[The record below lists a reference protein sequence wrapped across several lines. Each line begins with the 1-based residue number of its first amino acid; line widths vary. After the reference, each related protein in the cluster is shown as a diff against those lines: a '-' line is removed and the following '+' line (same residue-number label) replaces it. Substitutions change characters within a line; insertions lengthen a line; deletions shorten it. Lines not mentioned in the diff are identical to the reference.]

1 MTNDSTL
8 RLRTPLT
15 PLALAISL
23 SVALAPGAAAAA
35 PLPAAAGTVEAALAP
50 APAHAGE
57 GRAAPRNL
65 VLVTIDGV
73 RCEEVFGP
81 GREARLPFLWQVMA
95 QEGQVLGDASRG
107 SHLRVSN
114 GTERSYPGYAELLT
128 GVVDPRIRNNDP
140 VVNPNPTVL
149 EWLDAA
155 PDLRGQVAALGG
167 WDLLP
172 VILGGDRSKVRVVA
186 GGKDAAMQAAALEEL
201 RTRAPRVLYVML
213 NETDDWAHQ
222 GEDELYLDAL
232 HRADAFLA
240 RLWTTLQELPQYRG
254 RTTLVVTTDHGRGSG
269 GDWSRHGHEVPG
281 SEAIW
286 LAALGPDTPA
296 LGVRANVDGV
306 EAQVAATIAALL
318 GRDWRARVPAAAPPL
333 PGVAGPPRGVTATVS
348 APRS

>member
-1 MTNDSTL
+1 MLRFTL
-8 RLRTPLT
+8 YLS
-15 PLALAISL
+15 LAATLQLGAP
-23 SVALAPGAAAAA
+23 VAARGD
-35 PLPAAAGTVEAALAP
+35 
-50 APAHAGE
+50 E
-57 GRAAPRNL
+57 GRAEIRNV

-81 GREARLPFLWQVMA
+81 GRETRLPFLWGVMA
-95 QEGQVLGDASRG
+95 RDGQLLGDASRG

-114 GTERSYPGYAELLT
+114 GTDRSYPGYSELLT
-128 GVVDPRIRNNDP
+128 GVVDPRIQNNDR
-140 VVNPNPTVL
+140 VVNPNPNVL

-155 PDLRGQVAALGG
+155 PDLRGRVAALGG

-172 VILGGDRSKVRVVA
+172 VILGGDRSKLRVVA
-186 GGKDAAMQAAALEEL
+186 GGKDAATEAAALEDL
-201 RTRAPRVLYVML
+201 RTRSPRVLYVML

-240 RLWTTLQELPQYRG
+240 RLWAAVQELPEYRG
-254 RTTLVVTTDHGRGSG
+254 RTALVVTTDHGRGSG
-269 GDWSRHGHEVPG
+269 GDWTRHGAKVPG

-296 LGVRANVDGV
+296 LGVRAGVDGV
-306 EAQVAATIAALL
+306 QAQVASTVAALL

-333 PGVAGPPRGVTATVS
+333 PGVVAATPVATPVPVK
-348 APRS
+348 AP

>member
-1 MTNDSTL
+1 MNFRLQDEVRSGL
-8 RLRTPLT
+8 RPAT
-15 PLALAISL
+15 LALSL
-23 SVALAPGAAAAA
+23 AATALLGAPVTARG
-35 PLPAAAGTVEAALAP
+35 E
-50 APAHAGE
+50 E
-57 GRAAPRNL
+57 GRAGLRNV
-65 VLVTIDGV
+65 VLVTLDGV

-81 GREARLPFLWQVMA
+81 GREARMPFLWHVMA
-95 QEGQVLGDASRG
+95 QDGQLLGDASRG

-114 GTERSYPGYAELLT
+114 DTDRSYPGYSELLT
-128 GVVDPRIRNNDP
+128 GVVDPRIQSNDRL
-140 VVNPNPTVL
+140 VNPNPNVL

-155 PDLRGQVAALGG
+155 PDLRGRVAALGG

-172 VILGGDRSKVRVVA
+172 FILGGDRSRLRIVA
-186 GGKDAAMQAAALEEL
+186 GGKDAATEAAALEDL

-240 RLWTTLQELPQYRG
+240 RLWAVVQELPEYRG
-254 RTTLVVTTDHGRGSG
+254 RTALVVTTDHGRGSG
-269 GDWSRHGHEVPG
+269 GDWTRHGDKVPG

-296 LGVRANVDGV
+296 LGVRAGVDGV
-306 EAQVAATIAALL
+306 QAQVASTVAALL

-333 PGVAGPPRGVTATVS
+333 PGVVAATPVATPVPVK
-348 APRS
+348 AP